1 MTTAAALLLLPL
13 VLGGPPTSQGK
24 PRSAET
30 PDAFRIV
37 VREAGVYRVSFGQ
50 LETAG
55 YRGAGLPSRRLG
67 LTNDGRPVPLH
78 VRDGGD
84 GTFGPGDSVEF
95 VGAPPGADGSK
106 LADYAPENV
115 YVLRT
120 MDSPLRMTSLE
131 GRVVPTASEPIP
143 LVRTQRLEKD
153 LILLRLPGEGI
164 SELWYWARLTN
175 IDPEPFRLPLDLSDL
190 AGAPG
195 GKVSL
200 RLVLRGWSSRVKK
213 PAEAPEPS

>member
-1 MTTAAALLLLPL
+1 MERGGHVGSSRDRLREHLFETASERRPGSGTRWARSEPLPASRLCALSGTSGERPGFPPPPGMPGVPVNPRPFPAPTAPPASSPIIRARDDSRQAALLLLPL

-67 LTNDGRPVPLH
+67 LTNDSRPVPLH

-106 LADYAPENV
+106 LADYAP
-115 YVLRT
+115 RT
-120 MDSPLRMTSLE
+120 STSFE
-131 GRVVPTASEPIP
+131 RWIHRSG
-143 LVRTQRLEKD
+143 
-153 LILLRLPGEGI
+153 
-164 SELWYWARLTN
+164 
-175 IDPEPFRLPLDLSDL
+175 
-190 AGAPG
+190 
-195 GKVSL
+195 
-200 RLVLRGWSSRVKK
+200 
-213 PAEAPEPS
+213 